1 MAEYINDYER
11 EETQKYEGVYTPEEI
26 ELNKKLLEEC
36 LKENAD
42 FAVIEDLLKKG
53 ADPLGATAEYGWGL
67 LEHVYGEIVG
77 PEACIDGKHRQNIP
91 KITEL
96 FLKYGMN
103 ISSPRIPYDDDNSLN
118 PMFCFPEDE
127 FGIQALKLLLGAGLD
142 SCSAAEFW
150 DTAIFDQLSICN
162 DDPNDEELHNRFVW
176 MMKMIMLV
184 ASYDHILHEDNGLYK
199 IVGCAYNSYDIHKF
213 RNWDDYYYIFDTSRC
228 ERYPQ
233 LRKSVVK
240 IYQVGTD
247 EEVWKIGFRLKE
259 GEF

>member
-67 LEHVYGEIVG
+67 LEHVYGEIVS
-77 PEACIDGKHRQNIP
+77 PMAYVEGKHCHNIP
-91 KITEL
+91 KITDL

-103 ISSPRIPYDDDNSLN
+103 ISSPRISYDNDNSSN

-127 FGIQALKLLLGAGLD
+127 FGIQALKLLLD
-142 SCSAAEFW
+142 
-150 DTAIFDQLSICN
+150 I
-162 DDPNDEELHNRFVW
+162 
-176 MMKMIMLV
+176 
-184 ASYDHILHEDNGLYK
+184 
-199 IVGCAYNSYDIHKF
+199 IVI
-213 RNWDDYYYIFDTSRC
+213 
-228 ERYPQ
+228 
-233 LRKSVVK
+233 
-240 IYQVGTD
+240 
-247 EEVWKIGFRLKE
+247 
-259 GEF
+259 